1 MLIYISVV
9 LLFAASFAGILAG
22 KAHRAIF
29 AMAGAVL
36 MVLLGITL
44 DFYSQE
50 EALLAIDF
58 NTLGL
63 LFGMNVE
70 KKQQ

>member
-29 AMAGAVL
+29 AIFGAVL
-36 MVLLGITL
+36 MVLLGL
-44 DFYSQE
+44 VLNFYSQE
-50 EALLAIDF
+50 QALRAVVIDAS
-58 NTLGL
+58 
-63 LFGMNVE
+63 
-70 KKQQ
+70 